1 MNKGSSSYANLYKKK
16 HETVKCR
23 QEIPCQEKSIVSNE
37 KKVNFD
43 QLKDWDEFPNSNP
56 KVVINEIDD
65 NDNNNYSVNTSLF
78 TNKNELNNNL
88 DNINIT
94 NINIC
99 NI

>member
-65 NDNNNYSVNTSLF
+65 NDNKLYTFILYTCWLKASSPTQF
-78 TNKNELNNNL
+78 PQ
-88 DNINIT
+88 
-94 NINIC
+94 
-99 NI
+99 